1 MLFLEETADLGA
13 EEERQLQRA
22 LERLAKE
29 IMAVFLLQ
37 VPVEVEVALLEMEQM
52 ALLEAP
58 AQAAMVEMEL
68 PRLSLVLL

>member
-29 IMAVFLLQ
+29 IMAVQLVQ
-37 VPVEVEVALLEMEQM
+37 TVTIPVEVVEVQALQVALQ
-52 ALLEAP
+52 
-58 AQAAMVEMEL
+58 
-68 PRLSLVLL
+68 